1 MKQMKEKKN
10 IQNNPKLLNENNLI
24 ILYCYFQKHFFCL
37 CISNQICPPYMFF
50 QRFIYKLCFIAMI
63 CLGCVDILYAIYLLA
78 GMFIEA
84 AQVKYP
90 AQCVTGGIEP
100 SALLPQVQFPNHNQF
115 APLKYE
121 VSEKTLQ
128 YKPHRA

>member
-1 MKQMKEKKN
+1 
-10 IQNNPKLLNENNLI
+10 
-24 ILYCYFQKHFFCL
+24 
-37 CISNQICPPYMFF
+37 MFF

-100 SALLPQVQFPNHNQF
+100 SALLSQVQFPNHNQF

-128 YKPHRA
+128 YKPHRAWSILRLLSCCSVSLTDITWILHDD